1 MAKNTAEKTKK
12 KIGLSTQIFIA
23 LLIGALFGVVIH
35 YWIPS
40 SYIKDTVIV
49 EGVLYVVGQGF
60 IRLMQMLVV
69 PLVFCS
75 LICGSMAIGD
85 TKTLGKV
92 GVKTI
97 GFYLVTT
104 ALAVCVA
111 LGSALLINP
120 GRGLDMDA
128 VQKGTVSSTTEATS
142 LVDTLLNIIPKNPV
156 QSMANGDM
164 LPIIV
169 FALFV
174 GIMLAKLGT
183 RGSVVA
189 NFFSQFNDVM
199 MEMTMAIMKI
209 APIGVFC
216 LIARTF
222 ATVGFSAF
230 APMLKYMGN
239 VTLALAIQC
248 LVVYQILLFVFTRLN
263 PFKFIKKFLPVMGFA
278 FSTATSNATIPM
290 SIDTLSKKMGVSKQ
304 ISSFTIPLG
313 ATINM
318 DGTSIMQGV
327 AVVFIAQ
334 AYGIPL
340 TMGNLAT
347 VVVTATLASIGTAG
361 VPSVGLVTLA
371 MVLNS
376 VGLPTEGIA
385 LIMGIDRILDMIRT
399 AVNIT
404 GDAVCTTIVC
414 HQEGSLNREVFKI
427 KTEKRK
433 ARSCRNQKIRWF
445 RAFFR

>member
-1 MAKNTAEKTKK
+1 MAEKKEKK
-12 KIGLSTQIFIA
+12 KLGLSTTIFLSLI
-23 LLIGALFGVVIH
+23 IGALFGVVIH
-35 YWIPS
+35 YWVPA
-40 SYIKDTVIV
+40 SYFRDTVLI
-49 EGVLYVVGQGF
+49 EGILYVVGQGF

-75 LICGSMAIGD
+75 LVCGSMAIGD
-85 TKTLGKV
+85 TKNLGKV

-97 GFYLVTT
+97 GFYIATT
-104 ALAVCVA
+104 ALAVTIALSVA
-111 LGSALLINP
+111 YVIDP
-120 GRGLDMDA
+120 GVGLDMDA
-128 VQKGTVSSTTEATS
+128 IEVAEVSSTTTS
-142 LVDTLLNIIPKNPV
+142 TSIVDTLLNIIPKNPIG
-156 QSMANGDM
+156 SMANGDM

-174 GIMLAKLGT
+174 GVMLAKLG
-183 RGSVVA
+183 SKADVVA
-189 NFFSQFNDVM
+189 TFFSQFNDVM
-199 MEMTMAIMKI
+199 MEMTMAVMKL
-209 APIGVFC
+209 APLGVFC
-216 LIARTF
+216 LISRTF

-230 APMLKYMGN
+230 KPMLKYMGS
-239 VTLALAIQC
+239 VTLALVIQC
-248 LVVYQILLFVFTRLN
+248 FVVYQVLLFIFTRLN
-263 PFKFIKKFLPVMGFA
+263 PMKFIKKFAPVMGFA

-290 SIDTLSKKMGVSKQ
+290 SIDTLHKKMGVSKQ

-334 AYGIPL
+334 AFGIEL
-340 TMGNLAT
+340 SFTNLAT
-347 VVVTATLASIGTAG
+347 VVLTATIASIGTAG

-371 MVLNS
+371 MVLTS

-404 GDAVCTTIVC
+404 GDAVCTTIVS
-414 HQEGSLNREVFKI
+414 HQEGALDREVFN
-427 KTEKRK
+427 RD
-433 ARSCRNQKIRWF
+433 
-445 RAFFR
+445 

>member
-199 MEMTMAIMKI
+199 MEMTMAIMKV

-263 PFKFIKKFLPVMGFA
+263 PFKFIKIFLPVMGFA

-385 LIMGIDRILDMIRT
+385 LIMGIDRILDMLRT

-414 HQEGSLNREVFKI
+414 HQEGSLNREVFNKD
-427 KTEKRK
+427 
-433 ARSCRNQKIRWF
+433 
-445 RAFFR
+445 